1 MKSVC
6 KEEMPG
12 SLGIRQEI
20 SKAFKLHGYSL
31 KVEASR
37 HLEQLLTPIQDRSKW
52 IEAILDTLGKKDLQ
66 SANLDKQI
74 LEKIIKVLAQV
85 FKCPTAK
92 AIYTYFYRYS
102 YIVASFRNCKN

>member
-1 MKSVC
+1 
-6 KEEMPG
+6 MPG

-52 IEAILDTLGKKDLQ
+52 IEAILDTLGKNVKLIEHYTNAGFDFLGLFDLKSTAGLPLHYQ
-66 SANLDKQI
+66 TTKGCCLF
-74 LEKIIKVLAQV
+74 EIKL
-85 FKCPTAK
+85 
-92 AIYTYFYRYS
+92 
-102 YIVASFRNCKN
+102 

>member
-1 MKSVC
+1 VC

-74 LEKIIKVLAQV
+74 LEKIIKVLAPSVPSVPQQSFLCMFV
-85 FKCPTAK
+85 SLSAN
-92 AIYTYFYRYS
+92 
-102 YIVASFRNCKN
+102 FRNCKN

>member
-1 MKSVC
+1 
-6 KEEMPG
+6 MPG

-74 LEKIIKVLAQV
+74 LEKVIKVLAQV

-92 AIYTYFYRYS
+92 LFIPTFIVIITGYFQEM
-102 YIVASFRNCKN
+102 